1 MSEPHLHPHFLF
13 WELYRQ
19 PWLLCLNE
27 ASLGHSSKCC
37 LQLFP
42 DSVFPLEAETRGGG
56 GGTKK
61 KKANKW
67 EFSRISKQSNQRA
80 TFRTSHLG
88 SETPSCPGV
97 PAEPA
102 AKHSSWRSCHW
113 LQAIREDAL
122 ATNVQSMINLFLFIL
137 MLLQLQQMFK
147 CLLAVTYPRM
157 VLNPYQASNDKSH
170 RFLGLCQLEW
180 FFFLSPLES
189 SAYFLEVFL
198 VRYDVFMPYICSV
211 PQFTWVDQRAGK
223 NFLLYKDTNLEL
235 PSGEAAERW
244 YKGHRTCR
252 WCILRLSEARFMQCD
267 RCMKTGMKDQCTTSN
282 HNFILQQNSELTVS
296 SVTARWGGSF
306 LCIAA
311 ADIGEQLNNWK
322 RTNSVPTKSLQSL
335 YAKQELSRGAIP
347 WKGVLISTAGWVT

>member
-1 MSEPHLHPHFLF
+1 MKPALVTAPNAVYSYSQTQSFL
-13 WELYRQ
+13 LKLKQ
-19 PWLLCLNE
+19 
-27 ASLGHSSKCC
+27 
-37 LQLFP
+37 
-42 DSVFPLEAETRGGG
+42 GGEEG
-56 GGTKK
+56 EQK

-180 FFFLSPLES
+180 FFFS
-189 SAYFLEVFL
+189 F
-198 VRYDVFMPYICSV
+198 
-211 PQFTWVDQRAGK
+211 
-223 NFLLYKDTNLEL
+223 
-235 PSGEAAERW
+235 PSG
-244 YKGHRTCR
+244 KF
-252 WCILRLSEARFMQCD
+252 CIFS
-267 RCMKTGMKDQCTTSN
+267 
-282 HNFILQQNSELTVS
+282 
-296 SVTARWGGSF
+296 GSF
-306 LCIAA
+306 L
-311 ADIGEQLNNWK
+311 
-322 RTNSVPTKSLQSL
+322 
-335 YAKQELSRGAIP
+335 GAIWCVHALHLFCP
-347 WKGVLISTAGWVT
+347 TVHMGGSESWEKFPPLQGYQPGASQWRSSRKVI